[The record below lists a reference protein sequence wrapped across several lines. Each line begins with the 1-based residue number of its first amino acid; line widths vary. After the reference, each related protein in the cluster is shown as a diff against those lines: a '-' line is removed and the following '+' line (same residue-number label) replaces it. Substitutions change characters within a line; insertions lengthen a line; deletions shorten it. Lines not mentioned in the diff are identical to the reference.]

1 MPMWIGLVHLTL
13 GITLLLLTGETARR
27 SDGVG
32 SRSFLATTGGLG
44 LWAVTGGI
52 YHLIVELYGMRSP
65 DGIVRFAVL
74 ESVSPV
80 VEVGF
85 YVSMILDSALQT
97 LVPWTYALFVLVY
110 TTRTD
115 RSEQRLLVALV
126 PFGLLYTA
134 GTAYVTLISLA
145 PSVLPAG
152 LRAIVSDAFVTF
164 LQFAVAVSL
173 FVTGGLVLLVLG
185 QLWRT
190 LYQYEFVSKRLTLSM
205 AVIVPPV
212 WLAEGFLIGV
222 AETPVSRAATP
233 VPFLAL
239 STVGVWLAVT
249 QFGLFDELPAASA
262 VARQDIVAE
271 MADAAIAVTDER
283 RVVDWND
290 AAVAL
295 FDQKYETVVGDSLT
309 TVMPDTFD
317 IEALLTGEQRTC
329 QLPQSDRI
337 LEASASQITD
347 KDGRVLGHTLTFRD
361 ITARRRNARRA
372 EVLNRVLRH
381 NLRNKV
387 DVATAHLKQLSDEGR
402 SENASETVAVVREQ
416 LSDLNNLGTTAR
428 EVESVLQAD
437 RCGKEH
443 PVKEHVHRAIEV
455 VPQAHCVT
463 EQQTCDPEA
472 ASIPVVTDI
481 PSVMTSANQE
491 ILIPVI
497 RELVS
502 NAVEHG
508 GSTPDPCVTVRAV
521 ETAETHQAEEWRIE
535 VTDTGPGIN
544 EHEMRVFEQTK
555 ETKLHHGSGLGL
567 WLIRWGVDRL
577 GGEVWFDVDGGTTV
591 TLALSG
597 SLFERN

>member
-1 MPMWIGLVHLTL
+1 MPMWIGLVELTL
-13 GITLLLLTGETARR
+13 GGALLLLTGETARR

-32 SRSFLATTGGLG
+32 SRSFLATTAGLG
-44 LWAVTGGI
+44 LWAVAGGI
-52 YHLIVELYGMRSP
+52 YHLIVELYEMRSP
-65 DGIVRFAVL
+65 DGIIRFAVL

-97 LVPWTYALFVLVY
+97 LVPWAYALFVLVY

-115 RSEQRLLVALV
+115 RSEQRLLFVLAAL
-126 PFGLLYTA
+126 GLLYTA

-152 LRAIVSDAFVTF
+152 LRAAVSDAFVTF
-164 LQFAVAVSL
+164 LQFAVTVSL
-173 FVTGGLVLLVLG
+173 FVTGALVLLALG

-190 LYQYEFVSKRLTLSM
+190 LYQYEFVSKRLTVSV
-205 AVIVPPV
+205 AIIVPPV

-239 STVGVWLAVT
+239 SIVSVWLAVT
-249 QFGLFDELPAASA
+249 RFGLFDELPAASA

-271 MADAAIAVTDER
+271 MADAAIAVTDEQ

-290 AAVAL
+290 AAASL
-295 FDQKYETVVGDSLT
+295 FDQRYETVVGDSLAT
-309 TVMPDTFD
+309 AMPDTFD
-317 IEALLTGEQRTC
+317 IEALLTGEQRTY
-329 QLPQSDRI
+329 QLPQSDRV

-387 DVATAHLKQLSDEGR
+387 DVATAHLQQLNDENC
-402 SENASETVAVVREQ
+402 SENPSETVAVVREH
-416 LSDLNNLGTTAR
+416 LSDLRNLGTTAR
-428 EVESVLQAD
+428 EIESVLQAD
-437 RCGKEH
+437 QCGEERS
-443 PVKEHVHRAIEV
+443 VEELAHRAIEA

-463 EQQTCDPEA
+463 EQQMCDPET

-481 PSVMTSANQE
+481 PSVITSANQE
-491 ILIPVI
+491 ILVPVI
-497 RELVS
+497 SELVS
-502 NAVEHG
+502 NAVKHG
-508 GSTPDPCVTVRAV
+508 GSTPDPCVAVQTV
-521 ETAETHQAEEWRIE
+521 ETARTEHAEEWQIK
-535 VTDTGPGIN
+535 VSDTGPGIN
-544 EHEMRVFEQTK
+544 EHEISVFEQAK

-567 WLIRWGVDRL
+567 WLVWWGVDRL

-591 TLALSG
+591 TVALPG
-597 SLFERN
+597 SLFECD

>member
-1 MPMWIGLVHLTL
+1 
-13 GITLLLLTGETARR
+13 
-27 SDGVG
+27 
-32 SRSFLATTGGLG
+32 
-44 LWAVTGGI
+44 
-52 YHLIVELYGMRSP
+52 MRSP
-65 DGIVRFAVL
+65 DGIIRFAVL

-97 LVPWTYALFVLVY
+97 LVPWAYALFVLVY

-115 RSEQRLLVALV
+115 RSEQRLLFILAS
-126 PFGLLYTA
+126 FGLLYTA

-152 LRAIVSDAFVTF
+152 LRAVVSDTFVTF
-164 LQFAVAVSL
+164 LQFAVTVSL
-173 FVTGGLVLLVLG
+173 FVTGALVLLALG

-190 LYQYEFVSKRLTLSM
+190 LYQYEFVPKRLTLSV

-212 WLAEGFLIGV
+212 WLAEGFLVGV
-222 AETPVSRAATP
+222 TETPVSRAATP
-233 VPFLAL
+233 IPFLGL
-239 STVGVWLAVT
+239 SVVVVWLAVN

-262 VARQDIVAE
+262 VARRDIVGE
-271 MADAAIAVTDER
+271 MADAAIAVTDEQ
-283 RVVDWND
+283 RVVDWNG
-290 AAVAL
+290 AAVSL
-295 FDQKYETVVGDSLT
+295 FGQKYETVVGDSLT
-309 TVMPDTFD
+309 TAMPDTFD
-317 IEALLTGEQRTC
+317 IEALLSGEQKTC
-329 QLPQSDRI
+329 QLPQSDRL
-337 LEASASQITD
+337 LEASAGQITD
-347 KDGRVLGHTLTFRD
+347 DDGRVLGHTLTFRD

-387 DVATAHLKQLSDEGR
+387 DVATAHLQQLNDEDC
-402 SENASETVAVVREQ
+402 SENHSETVAVVREH
-416 LSDLNNLGTTAR
+416 LSDLRNFGTTAR
-428 EVESVLQAD
+428 EIESVLQAD
-437 RCGKEH
+437 QCGEEH
-443 PVKEHVHRAIEV
+443 SVEELAHRAIEA

-463 EQQTCDPEA
+463 EQQTCDLET

-481 PSVMTSANQE
+481 PSVMTSANRE

-508 GSTPDPCVTVRAV
+508 GGTPDPCVTVRAV
-521 ETAETHQAEEWRIE
+521 ETVETDQAEEWQIE

-544 EHEMRVFEQTK
+544 DHEMGVFEQAK

-567 WLIRWGVDRL
+567 WLVWWGVDRL
-577 GGEVWFDVDGGTTV
+577 GGEVGFAVDSGTTV
-591 TLALSG
+591 TVTLPG
-597 SLFERN
+597 RLFECD